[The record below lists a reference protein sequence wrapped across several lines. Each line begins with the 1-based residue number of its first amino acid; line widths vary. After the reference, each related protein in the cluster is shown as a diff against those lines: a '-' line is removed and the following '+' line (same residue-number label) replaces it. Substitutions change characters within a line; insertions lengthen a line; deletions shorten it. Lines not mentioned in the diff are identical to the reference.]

1 VKNPVKAFLALRAF
15 GTLVRDPSR
24 INEIFN
30 LVDSL
35 VDPASLDGVVAHMS
49 RVPSGVCA
57 LEQRPRLGKVDI
69 AALRRLAAGTLGRA
83 YGDTMHAHGLDHDT
97 LPKRACH
104 SPREYIIPHFYETHD
119 IWHVVAGFH
128 TDVAGEL
135 ALQGFYAAQGLKR
148 APLSI
153 ISACLLSTAVNDLGA
168 ADERLLAIVR
178 GWLLGKHAEPLFGID
193 WKQHWSEPLDTLR
206 RRLRIDHERVDRLLG
221 ADKLL
226 QPAFASA

>member
-1 VKNPVKAFLALRAF
+1 MKNPFKAVLALRAF

-35 VDPASLDGVVAHMS
+35 VDPASLDGVVEHMA
-49 RVPSGVCA
+49 RTPGGVRA

-69 AALRRLAAGTLGRA
+69 AALRKLPEATLGRV
-83 YGDTMHAHGLDHDT
+83 YGDYMHAHGLTHDT
-97 LPKRACH
+97 LPKRECS

-119 IWHVVAGFH
+119 IWHVVAGFS

-153 ISACLLSTAVNDLGA
+153 ISACLLSTAVNDLSA
-168 ADERLLAIVR
+168 TEERLLGIVR
-178 GWLLGKHAEPLFGID
+178 GWLIGKHAESLFGID
-193 WKQHWSEPLDTLR
+193 WKQHWSEPMDALR

-221 ADKLL
+221 TDKAP
-226 QPAFASA
+226 QQSFATA